1 MSYES
6 GDGLQPEEKNKTK
19 RDSVMRR
26 ELKLQKRPNP
36 LRKKFDENNGGRGI
50 DLANKIDFIYRNF
63 TSKISIN
70 YGDVFLA
77 DFSQS
82 VGNELR
88 GVHFCMAISSSNERN
103 QLVTVIPFHSAKE
116 GKELNPASEVYVGQ
130 IPGET
135 NGKEAIA
142 LINQIRTIDKLRI
155 FKRPLINRR
164 PSESNH
170 QFGYGFG
177 TKQFDDEETYR
188 LEQDKFVLVQKA
200 LGNYI
205 QYGQIDPNK
214 EK

>member
-1 MSYES
+1 MNNSKKT

-19 RDSVMRR
+19 RNVVVR

-36 LRKKFDENNGGRGI
+36 LRKKFDENNGGRGT
-50 DLANKIDFIYRNF
+50 DLANKIDYIYRNF

-88 GVHFCMAISSSNERN
+88 GVHFCMAISNSNEKN

-142 LINQIRTIDKLRI
+142 LINQIRTIDKIRMLDPENANNFHYYATSHEI
-155 FKRPLINRR
+155 EIGKEITVQHKFI
-164 PSESNH
+164 
-170 QFGYGFG
+170 
-177 TKQFDDEETYR
+177 YR
-188 LEQDKFVLVQKA
+188 LTNDQYQKIKSA
-200 LGNYI
+200 MIGFLFYSYI
-205 QYGQIDPNK
+205 RQ
-214 EK
+214 E

>member
-1 MSYES
+1 MKKPYES
-6 GDGLQPEEKNKTK
+6 GDGLQPEEKNKTT
-19 RDSVMRR
+19 RNSVMR

-50 DLANKIDFIYRNF
+50 DLASKIDYIYRNF

-88 GVHFCMAISSSNERN
+88 GVHFCMAISSSNERS

-142 LINQIRTIDKLRI
+142 LINQIRTIDKIRMLDPENANNFHHYATSHNI
-155 FKRPLINRR
+155 EIGKEITAQHKFI
-164 PSESNH
+164 
-170 QFGYGFG
+170 
-177 TKQFDDEETYR
+177 YR
-188 LEQDKFVLVQKA
+188 LTNDQYQRIKSAMIGFLFYS
-200 LGNYI
+200 YI
-205 QYGQIDPNK
+205 RK
-214 EK
+214 E

>member
-1 MSYES
+1 MKMSYES

-142 LINQIRTIDKLRI
+142 LINQIRTIDKIRMI
-155 FKRPLINRR
+155 DPENANNFYYYATSHNIEIGKEIIVQ
-164 PSESNH
+164 H
-170 QFGYGFG
+170 KFI
-177 TKQFDDEETYR
+177 YR
-188 LEQDKFVLVQKA
+188 LTNDQYQRIKSAMIGFIFYS
-200 LGNYI
+200 YI
-205 QYGQIDPNK
+205 RQ
-214 EK
+214 E